1 MSSKSESNKLSQE
14 IQARASST
22 RELDSLEKASS
33 KPSTTRVGGKRSLRV
48 AIVTENFLPK
58 VDGVTR
64 TLAMLLEHLAAEGHE
79 AMVFGPSSP
88 LKSYAGHEVVSTK
101 GIPLL
106 GVYKG
111 LGLNFARPLFVTK
124 LKEFKPDVVQFVDP
138 IWLCAQMIPIVS
150 FYLPNTPLVSSY
162 HTNLAMYATLFGF
175 RWITPT
181 MWGLQRALHGRCDL
195 TFCPSPSTSRMLEEH
210 NFSNVR
216 LWPRGVD
223 VELFRPE
230 ARDFALRQSW
240 GVEPQALD
248 EHHPSP
254 RINPFSTGRTFDDIP
269 LLSLPPAYAAHG
281 YSSTSTA
288 TPLPGSK
295 LVVLYVGRI
304 SWEKNLRLLIESFRS
319 LETADPTTGRP
330 ACQLVFV
337 GDGPARTEAEA
348 LCKDY
353 HLDAKFLGFKKGEEL
368 AACFASADIFA
379 FPSWTETFG
388 QVVSEAQS
396 CGLPVVGLRAE
407 GVCDLVEHERTGLL
421 LDMDD
426 LLPNGPKMPTN
437 PAAFKPLPTDPH
449 SLVGSSSPT
458 FPVAVELYRFLLV
471 RSATLHDE
479 RRQMGSAAHLVA
491 SKRSWFGAM
500 EMLVDGYR
508 EVIGKAERRSF
519 SETPTI
525 KFDVVTQD
533 ATTEKAEQVGP
544 QTRRRKK
551 LSKLRRSSRSFVT
564 FSDDK
569 VTQAMCVRFVEIA
582 VLLLFVCLSLRYTS
596 TWKAI
601 NQLRDLSSSTP
612 IAL

>member
-1 MSSKSESNKLSQE
+1 MEPSQTV
-14 IQARASST
+14 RPTSG
-22 RELDSLEKASS
+22 RDLDLLEKARF
-33 KPSTTRVGGKRSLRV
+33 KESTSRDGKRRLRV

-79 AMVFGPSSP
+79 AIVLGPAST

-111 LGLNFARPLFVTK
+111 LGLNFFRPLFIRK
-124 LKEFKPDVVQFVDP
+124 LKEFKPDVIQFVDP
-138 IWLCAQMIPIVS
+138 IWLCAQTIPIVQ
-150 FYLPNTPLVSSY
+150 FFFPKTPLVSSY

-175 RWITPT
+175 SMLTPV
-181 MWGLQRALHGRCDL
+181 MWGLQRSLHGRCDL
-195 TFCPSPSTSRMLEEH
+195 TFCPSPSTSRMLEDH
-210 NFSNVR
+210 KFSNVR

-223 VELFRPE
+223 VDLFRPD
-230 ARDFALRQSW
+230 ARDFALRQTW
-240 GVEPQALD
+240 DVEPQALD

-254 RINPFSTGRTFDDIP
+254 RINPTTDSRRTSFDDVP

-288 TPLPGSK
+288 APLPGSK

-304 SWEKNLRLLIESFRS
+304 SWEKNLRLLIEAFRS
-319 LETADPTTGRP
+319 LEQADLATGRP

-337 GDGPARTEAEA
+337 GDGPARVEAEA
-348 LCKDY
+348 LCANY
-353 HLDAKFLGFKKGEEL
+353 HLDAKFLGFKKGGEL
-368 AACFASADIFA
+368 AACFASSDIFA

-407 GVCDLVEHERTGLL
+407 GVCDLVEHGKTGLL

-426 LLPNGPKMPTN
+426 LLSGPTPTPSNG
-437 PAAFKPLPTDPH
+437 FKPLPADPH
-449 SLVGSSSPT
+449 SLVGANSPT
-458 FPVAVELYRFLLV
+458 FPLAVEMYRSLLV
-471 RSATLHDE
+471 RSATQHEE
-479 RRQMGSAAHLVA
+479 RRRMGAAAHLVA

-508 EVIGKAERRSF
+508 EVINRAEHGVIPTLSRIPTMELDIVTQGAATVTSEGIATSTKRRRLPKMRRIRRS
-519 SETPTI
+519 P
-525 KFDVVTQD
+525 
-533 ATTEKAEQVGP
+533 KA
-544 QTRRRKK
+544 
-551 LSKLRRSSRSFVT
+551 LVT
-564 FSDDK
+564 FSNDK
-569 VTQAMCVRFVEIA
+569 STQALCVRLVEIS
-582 VLLLFVCLSLRYTS
+582 VLLLFVILSLRYTS
-596 TWKAI
+596 TWQALT
-601 NQLRDLSSSTP
+601 QLRALGTASSLP
-612 IAL
+612 A